1 MHVTWTSQALAEFEA
16 LRQTGRARLYERVE
30 ELVRDLEADPR
41 DHRRQGRQIR
51 TSDGGFGWCQ
61 TVSAGP
67 DRCLVAWRV
76 EGEELSIRVLRLV

>member
-1 MHVTWTSQALAEFEA
+1 MHVTWTPQALAEFEA
-16 LRQTGRARLYERVE
+16 LRQAGRARLYERVE
-30 ELVRDLEADPR
+30 ELVRGLEANPR

-76 EGEELSIRVLRLV
+76 EGEELSIRVIKLV